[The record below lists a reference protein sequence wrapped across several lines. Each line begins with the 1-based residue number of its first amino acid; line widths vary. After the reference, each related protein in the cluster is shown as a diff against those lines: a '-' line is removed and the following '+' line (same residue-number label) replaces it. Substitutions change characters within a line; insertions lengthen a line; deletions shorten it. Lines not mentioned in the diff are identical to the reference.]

1 MYTQEQV
8 RACTMHTSVF
18 LYKNSIADAL
28 INCEVLLPHG
38 EANQLAKVIRHSYVT
53 QALEGR

>member
-1 MYTQEQV
+1 
-8 RACTMHTSVF
+8 MHTSVF